1 MTTALSLIFIDC
13 KYKIVVKRFCRNGL
27 QKSSNAK
34 ETGKVR
40 NELEGTGTTIS
51 HGKFELLNC

>member
-1 MTTALSLIFIDC
+1 MTNASSLIFVDC
-13 KYKIVVKRFCRNGL
+13 KYKIVVKRFCFNGL

-51 HGKFELLNC
+51 HDKFGLLNS

>member
-1 MTTALSLIFIDC
+1 MTNASSLIFIDC
-13 KYKIVVKRFCRNGL
+13 KYRIVVKRLCFNGL

-51 HGKFELLNC
+51 RGKFELLNC